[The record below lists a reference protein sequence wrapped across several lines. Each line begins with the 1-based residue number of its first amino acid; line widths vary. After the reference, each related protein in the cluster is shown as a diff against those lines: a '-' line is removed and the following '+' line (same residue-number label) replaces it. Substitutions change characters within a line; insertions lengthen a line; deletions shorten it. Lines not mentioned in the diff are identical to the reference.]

1 MSGLR
6 LSMAGGRRVKRSKE
20 NEISEYAFE
29 QIMSVIADVTR
40 RIYEAFDATVDDLH
54 PRVRDPILRRMKE
67 ELAKRGL
74 NGEE

>member
-1 MSGLR
+1 M
-6 LSMAGGRRVKRSKE
+6 KRSKE
-20 NEISEYAFE
+20 NEISEYAFD
-29 QIMSVIADVTR
+29 QVCKLVDQVTFA
-40 RIYEAFDATVDDLH
+40 IYEAFDATVDDLH